1 MRKSDIDVTMPMTTF
16 EELENYKKLYVELK
30 GRIRSCFKPS
40 VDDGIDYLFNV
51 NEALELMRNETN
63 ISKSLNIEIT
73 YDKKIGG

>member
-30 GRIRSCFKPS
+30 GKIRDCFKPS
-40 VDDGIDYLFNV
+40 VDEGIDYLFNV